1 VASVHYTNNKIK
13 RQFEDIQ
20 SLIKKQEKLLEEMSK
35 AMAEKDSY
43 IINLETTVRKLIE
56 HGLSND
62 EILDITGISIERYE
76 DIAAER
82 RYYYIPYIYLNE
94 DEAEEYE
101 RLLREIHHANDIYEL
116 INPYK
121 EQERIKF
128 IHKVMLRYKEEY
140 DCLNKSKSSDNYED
154 IILNYIDRTG
164 KDHDAKRAYSI
175 LVRRFG
181 NDIKRMR
188 EKLLIKI
195 SE

>member
-1 VASVHYTNNKIK
+1 MASIHYTNNKIK

-56 HGLSND
+56 HGLSKD

-76 DIAAER
+76 DIVAER
-82 RYYYIPYIYLNE
+82 RYYYIPDIYLNE

-101 RLLREIHHANDIYEL
+101 RLLREIYHANDIYEL

>member
-1 VASVHYTNNKIK
+1 MASIHYTNNKIK

-20 SLIKKQEKLLEEMSK
+20 SLIKKQEKLLEEMSE

-56 HGLSND
+56 HGLSKD

-76 DIAAER
+76 DIVAER

-101 RLLREIHHANDIYEL
+101 RLLREIYHANDIYEL

-140 DCLNKSKSSDNYED
+140 DCLNKSKSSDNFEG

-164 KDHDAKRAYSI
+164 KDHDTKRAYSI